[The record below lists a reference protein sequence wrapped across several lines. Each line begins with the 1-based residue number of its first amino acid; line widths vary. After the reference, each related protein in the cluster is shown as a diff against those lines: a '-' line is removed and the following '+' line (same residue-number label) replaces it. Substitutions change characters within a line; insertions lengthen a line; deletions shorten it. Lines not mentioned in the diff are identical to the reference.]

1 MFAAVALLNRPS
13 HTKESGHEM
22 DTEQLGIKL
31 QLTHP
36 LADSLTVSAGALLL
50 TDFNTMQEK
59 RKDLIF
65 VLVKKR
71 HDSAGAE

>member
-1 MFAAVALLNRPS
+1 MAVATLNPPS
-13 HTKESGHEM
+13 QSLESSDQVIDEPLRI
-22 DTEQLGIKL
+22 QI

-36 LADSLTVSAGALLL
+36 LADSLAVSAGALLL

-65 VLVKKR
+65 ILVKKR
-71 HDSAGAE
+71 HD

>member
-1 MFAAVALLNRPS
+1 
-13 HTKESGHEM
+13 M

-59 RKDLIF
+59 RTDLIF
-65 VLVKKR
+65 VRVKKR

>member
-1 MFAAVALLNRPS
+1 MSAAVAMLNRPS
-13 HTKESGHEM
+13 QTKESSHEM
-22 DTEQLGIKL
+22 GAELLGIKI

-36 LADSLTVSAGALLL
+36 LANSLAVSAGALLL
-50 TDFNTMQEK
+50 IGIYTMQEK

-71 HDSAGAE
+71 HD

>member
-1 MFAAVALLNRPS
+1 MCAAVALLNRPS

-59 RKDLIF
+59 RKDLI
-65 VLVKKR
+65 LSLI
-71 HDSAGAE
+71 HI

>member
-1 MFAAVALLNRPS
+1 MNAAVAMLNRPS

-22 DTEQLGIKL
+22 GAELLGVKI

-36 LADSLTVSAGALLL
+36 LADSLAVSAGALLL
-50 TDFNTMQEK
+50 TDFYTMQEK
-59 RKDLIF
+59 WKDLIF

-71 HDSAGAE
+71 HD